1 MAKNGTAAAQSVT
14 LPPNRRFVPA
24 LVVTYRVLRK
34 NPNMAYGVVMLVL
47 MALMAIL
54 APVLFT
60 EDPKKLDPPARFQE
74 PFTEEAWF
82 GNDNLGRD
90 VYSRTIYGARVSL
103 LVAGATAVGAMI
115 IGLILG
121 VTAGYFRNLDLV
133 LMRVV
138 DAMMAIPTILLGMAL
153 IAMLSGGSI
162 QNVIFVLI
170 VTQAPVAAR
179 IVRSSVLELREQAYV
194 EAARA
199 VGSSAFRIIL
209 RHIIPNAMAPM
220 IVQATFIAA
229 AAVLIEAA
237 LSFLG
242 AGVPPEV
249 PSWGGM
255 MAAASGYLSRAIWM
269 LLFPGILLT
278 LTVLAISLTGDGL
291 RDVLDPRLRRLQ

>member
-1 MAKNGTAAAQSVT
+1 MADAEITAARSVVI
-14 LPPNRRFVPA
+14 PPNRRFAPA
-24 LVVTYRVLRK
+24 LVATYRVLRK
-34 NPNMAYGVVMLVL
+34 NPNMAYGIVMLVL

-60 EDPKKLDPPARFQE
+60 EDPKKLDPPSRFQE
-74 PFTEEAWF
+74 PFTESWF

-90 VYSRTIYGARVSL
+90 VYSRTIYGSRVSL
-103 LVAGATAVGAMI
+103 SVAAATAVGAMI
-115 IGLILG
+115 IGLFLG
-121 VTAGYFRNLDLV
+121 LMSGYFRKLDLV
-133 LMRVV
+133 IMRVV

-170 VTQAPVAAR
+170 ITQAPVAAR
-179 IVRSSVLELREQAYV
+179 IVRSSVLELREQAYI
-194 EAARA
+194 EASRA
-199 VGSSAFRIIL
+199 VGSSAFRIIT
-209 RHIIPNAMAPM
+209 RHIIPNALAPM

-229 AAVLIEAA
+229 AAVLVEAA

-255 MAAASGYLSRAIWM
+255 MAAASSYLSRAIWM
-269 LLFPGILLT
+269 LLFPGVFLT